1 MIILGENQ
9 GKQKSSNSACMEE
22 KEKGDEGSEE
32 TWPSMQRTAVA
43 TRW

>member
-1 MIILGENQ
+1 LEKIKGNKNQAILHVWKEQ
-9 GKQKSSNSACMEE
+9 Q